1 MHLDFCKID
10 MRFHINGGDLMDRKI
25 PNFDF
30 DFSPIGQ
37 AIKESRTAR
46 KLTREQLAEESNY
59 SDRHITSI
67 ENEGQFPSAE
77 LLFWLAQKFELS
89 LDQYVFPDKNI
100 GKTTAR
106 RQADAKLN
114 ELNDREL
121 RIISNLADNLIAL
134 REPEE

>member
-1 MHLDFCKID
+1 MHFDICKID
-10 MRFHINGGDLMDRKI
+10 TRFHINGGGLMDRKI

-30 DFSPIGQ
+30 DFTPIGQ

-77 LLFWLAQKFELS
+77 LLFWLRTVC
-89 LDQYVFPDKNI
+89 D
-100 GKTTAR
+100 KTTFPL
-106 RQADAKLN
+106 K
-114 ELNDREL
+114 
-121 RIISNLADNLIAL
+121 
-134 REPEE
+134 P